1 MALIVQKYGGTS
13 VGTVSRIEQVAD
25 TVIKTCQ
32 QGHQVVVVVSA
43 MSGETNRL
51 IDLAL
56 QIDSRPNT
64 RELDVLSTAGEQVS
78 ASLLAM
84 AIIKRGHSAISLL
97 ADQVKIKTDNRF
109 GRARIKEIETQR
121 LNDEIEQGRIV
132 IIAGF
137 QGRDMENNLT
147 TLGRGGT
154 DTTAVAVAAALKAE
168 ECQIYTDVEGVYTTD
183 PRIVPDARL
192 MDVVT
197 FEEMLELA
205 SLGAKVLHI
214 RCVEYAGIHKI
225 PLRVLS
231 SFKPGKGTLITYEA
245 TDMKNGMKSNK
256 KAEVVSGIAANK
268 DEAII
273 TVVGAPNS
281 PMLAANV
288 LTPVGEAGIEVDMI
302 VQYIKHDD
310 TIDFTFTVH
319 RNDFVEAK
327 GIIDDLVTKIAAK
340 AVQTNVNV
348 AKISVVG
355 VGMKSHSGVASTM
368 FKALG
373 NEGIGLHLIA
383 TSEIKISVVVD
394 ERYLELS
401 VRALHS
407 AFKLHLSD

>member
-13 VGTVSRIEQVAD
+13 VGSIERIEHVAD
-25 TVIKTCQ
+25 TVINACR
-32 QGHQVVVVVSA
+32 QGHRVVVVVSA

-51 IDLAL
+51 LGLAA
-56 QIDSRPNT
+56 QIDDRPNS
-64 RELDVLSTAGEQVS
+64 RELDVLATAGEQVS

-84 AIIKRGHSAISLL
+84 AIIKRGHSAISLM

-109 GRARIKEIETQR
+109 GRARIEDVETER
-121 LNDEIEQGRIV
+121 LFDEIEQGRIAV
-132 IIAGF
+132 IAGF
-137 QGRDMENNLT
+137 QGRDIENNIT

-154 DTTAVAVAAALKAE
+154 DTTAVAVAAALKAD
-168 ECQIYTDVEGVYTTD
+168 ECQIYTDVEGVYTAD

-205 SLGAKVLHI
+205 SVGAKVLHI
-214 RCVEYAGIHKI
+214 RSVEYAGLHKI

-231 SFKPGKGTLITYEA
+231 SFKPGAGTLITYEQS
-245 TDMKNGMKSNK
+245 DMKKQ
-256 KAEVVSGIAANK
+256 VVSGVAANK

-273 TVVGAPNS
+273 TLVGAPNKVT
-281 PMLAANV
+281 LAADV
-288 LTPVGEAGIEVDMI
+288 LTPIGEAGIEVDMI
-302 VQYIKHDD
+302 VQNIKHDD
-310 TIDFTFTVH
+310 SIDFTFTVH
-319 RNDFVEAK
+319 RNDFLEAK
-327 GIIDDLVTKIAAK
+327 SIVEGLVTKIQAK
-340 AVQTNVNV
+340 TVQPNNNV

-355 VGMKSHSGVASTM
+355 VGMKSHSGVAAAM
-368 FKALG
+368 FKALSD
-373 NEGIGLHLIA
+373 EGIAIHLIA

-407 AFKLHLSD
+407 AFNLDRVAEN